1 MKIYHAPHHQSNLV
15 LTPSQ
20 RYLLAQFDTFPLSN
34 FQGLNWC
41 NSIFSFGLCTTDATW
56 FCVEWFCCAERQSHF
71 YIVCWG
77 GDNSVCIASG
87 KNTLIWLPAIHL
99 ALHLLSQPYI
109 LLHQPL
115 DSQSPFQH
123 VSQILTLHPGHRFF
137 DLTNLMYWKVVQ
149 YIFQE
154 HPVSSHFGP
163 EVQSLGHFCSDLAI
177 PKAPDRWGTM
187 LHGKHFQNPLAFC
200 LGGFALKSF
209 AICFR
214 LHQPKEPSPLLCVWP
229 LSIIT
234 VRLGSTS
241 TIWTDDGTTMTK
253 QRQQKEVGVWISPHP
268 HLECPMVL
276 LAATYYLLLRTCQ
289 GTY

>member
-123 VSQILTLHPGHRFF
+123 VSQILTIHPGHRFF

-149 YIFQE
+149 WIFQE
-154 HPVSSHFGP
+154 HPLSSHVGP
-163 EVQSLGHFCSDLAI
+163 EVQY
-177 PKAPDRWGTM
+177 WGTSV
-187 LHGKHFQNPLAFC
+187 LIWLYPKHQTDEGPCSMGSISKIHWHFALEGLRSNPLPFV
-200 LGGFALKSF
+200 FVFINPKS
-209 AICFR
+209 
-214 LHQPKEPSPLLCVWP
+214 LPPSSVFGP
-229 LSIIT
+229 
-234 VRLGSTS
+234 
-241 TIWTDDGTTMTK
+241 
-253 QRQQKEVGVWISPHP
+253 
-268 HLECPMVL
+268 
-276 LAATYYLLLRTCQ
+276 
-289 GTY
+289 